1 MWNSFILSATAA
13 SSGVCGSNHQPS
25 KVSPIYPP
33 CSAWSAS
40 KIYSKTSCLWEWLIQ
55 QCKFCFEKRWQHIK
69 PGTSLYTRTLLR
81 HVQAGDGDWC
91 AAMCYKGSW
100 MAMSTSGGRIP
111 SSYPPTIS
119 ILGSLT
125 VLQYFT
131 LLPKFLKHTSAY
143 ALESS
148 LHKATKCKS
157 KWPFISL

>member
-1 MWNSFILSATAA
+1 MWNSFILSADAA
-13 SSGVCGSNHQPS
+13 SSGVCVAGSNHQAS
-25 KVSPIYPP
+25 KVSPICPP

-40 KIYSKTSCLWEWLIQ
+40 KMSYLWECLIQ
-55 QCKFCFEKRWQHIK
+55 QCQVWFEKRWQHIK
-69 PGTSLYTRTLLR
+69 PGTSLYTMTLLR

-131 LLPKFLKHTSAY
+131 FLPKFLIHTYVY
-143 ALESS
+143 AVESS

-157 KWPFISL
+157 KWPFVSL